1 MLTRGVSLLV
11 AVVGVLTL
19 APQAA
24 MAQTAT
30 GLEPGI
36 VAVGFGQATA
46 PTESAELQF
55 LLGSNTMFG
64 GGMVY
69 VEEAEPVTGEATPG
83 AGAVPP
89 GAMGGQASV
98 TEEQLAPIVS
108 ALVAAGATE
117 ADITVTVPIISDTFG
132 PGGPN
137 IGEILVQVDR
147 PQGEQLQAL
156 VESVFDSASGAG
168 LVVLTAGAMYE
179 PADCTALVQQARDEA
194 IADARARA
202 EGLAQGLSV
211 SLGELVQASETPYFG
226 IPGGASCSP
235 EGIDSGYGPYG
246 PGTYPPFDPRK
257 TDASTSIQVVLTFAI
272 GAAT

>member
-1 MLTRGVSLLV
+1 MVTRGVALLV
-11 AVVGVLTL
+11 AVMGVLAL
-19 APQAA
+19 LPQSAV
-24 MAQTAT
+24 AQSTT

-46 PTESAELQF
+46 PAESAELQF
-55 LLGSNTMFG
+55 LIGSNAMFG

-69 VEEAEPVTGEATPG
+69 VEEEPITGEATPG
-83 AGAVPP
+83 AEAVPP
-89 GAMGGQASV
+89 GMMGGPASV

-108 ALVAAGATE
+108 ALVAAGAVE
-117 ADITVTVPIISDTFG
+117 ANVTVTVPVISDSFG

-137 IGEILVQVDR
+137 MGEILVQVDR

-156 VESVFDSASGAG
+156 VLSAFDSASGAG

-179 PADCTALVQQARDEA
+179 PADCAALVQEAREEA

-202 EGLAQGLSV
+202 EGIALGLEV

-226 IPGGASCSP
+226 IPGGESCAP
-235 EGIDSGYGPYG
+235 EGMDSGYGPYG
-246 PGTYPPFDPRK
+246 PGTYPSFDHRR

-272 GAAT
+272 GAVT

>member
-1 MLTRGVSLLV
+1 MVTRRVALLV
-11 AVVGVLTL
+11 AVFGVLSSI
-19 APQAA
+19 PQSAV
-24 MAQTAT
+24 AQTAT

-46 PTESAELQF
+46 PAETAKLQF
-55 LLGSNTMFG
+55 LLGSSTMFG

-69 VEEAEPVTGEATPG
+69 VEEEPVTGEATPG
-83 AGAVPP
+83 PGAMPP

-117 ADITVTVPIISDTFG
+117 ADITVTVPVISDSFG

-137 IGEILVQVDR
+137 MGEILVQVDR
-147 PQGEQLQAL
+147 PQGELLQTL
-156 VESVFDSASGAG
+156 VDSVFDSASGVG

-179 PADCTALVQQARDEA
+179 PADCAALVQQAREEA
-194 IADARARA
+194 IADARVRA
-202 EGLAQGLSV
+202 EGLAKGLAV
-211 SLGELVQASETPYFG
+211 SLGDLVQASETPYFG
-226 IPGGASCSP
+226 IPGGTSCAP
-235 EGIDSGYGPYG
+235 EGMDSSYGPYG
-246 PGTYPPFDPRK
+246 PGTYPSFDPRQ